1 MPEWKD
7 VGIGGLLALLVLR
20 EVFNFL
26 KTKKNGKPTTAG
38 EQSVEFWRE
47 QIRDLILQI
56 LAQTITRTLD
66 QQILV
71 AGEIRDLQKGTNDGI
86 VKLITIYEAK
96 NK

>member
-26 KTKKNGKPTTAG
+26 KSRKSEKPTAAG

-47 QIRDLILQI
+47 QMRDLILQI

-66 QQILV
+66 QQIMV
-71 AGEIRDLQKGTNDGI
+71 SSEIRDLQKGTNEGI
-86 VKLITIYEAK
+86 IKLITIYEAK
-96 NK
+96 NR

>member
-26 KTKKNGKPTTAG
+26 KSKKNGKPTAG
-38 EQSVEFWRE
+38 EQSIEFWRE
-47 QIRDLILQI
+47 QMRDLILQI

-66 QQILV
+66 QQIMV
-71 AGEIRDLQKGTNDGI
+71 AGEIRDLQKGTNEGI
-86 VKLITIYEAK
+86 IKLITIYETK
-96 NK
+96 K

>member
-26 KTKKNGKPTTAG
+26 KSKKNGKPTAG
-38 EQSVEFWRE
+38 EQSIEFWRE
-47 QIRDLILQI
+47 QMRDLILQI

-66 QQILV
+66 QQIMV
-71 AGEIRDLQKGTNDGI
+71 SSEIRDLQKGTNEGI
-86 VKLITIYEAK
+86 IKLITIYETK
-96 NK
+96 K

>member
-26 KTKKNGKPTTAG
+26 KTKRNGKPVSAG

-47 QIRDLILQI
+47 QFRDILLPI
-56 LAQTITRTLD
+56 LSQTLSRTLD
-66 QQILV
+66 QQSMMIDD
-71 AGEIRDLQKGTNDGI
+71 IRDLQKATNDGI
-86 VKLITIYEAK
+86 VKLVTIYEAR

>member
-26 KTKKNGKPTTAG
+26 KSRKSEKPTSAG

-47 QIRDLILQI
+47 QMRDLILQI

-66 QQILV
+66 QQIMV
-71 AGEIRDLQKGTNDGI
+71 SSEIRDLQKGTNEGI
-86 VKLITIYEAK
+86 IKLITIYEAK
-96 NK
+96 NR